1 MKNELEYMK
10 DLDTLVLEIVFQT
23 FPSFNLK
30 CNHKIYK

>member
-1 MKNELEYMK
+1 MK

-30 CNHKIYK
+30 CNHKIYKW